1 MSIRFGLNTVD
12 EHGATS
18 GMRRSADEIVL
29 YAPSCEA
36 VKDGRTDSVQRFLRT
51 PAQSSKIRVFATLVL
66 GLVGLSGFTLKA
78 AFFLLTL
85 FHLPR
90 LLTISFCERCF
101 AWSCDDVLLGLRRRR
116 RARACVMRMLLGG
129 AALPFS
135 S

>member
-36 VKDGRTDSVQRFLRT
+36 VKDGRTESVQRFLRT

-90 LLTISFCERCF
+90 FLTISFCERCF

-116 RARACVMRMLLGG
+116 ARVRAIRMLLGG
-129 AALPFS
+129 AVLPFS